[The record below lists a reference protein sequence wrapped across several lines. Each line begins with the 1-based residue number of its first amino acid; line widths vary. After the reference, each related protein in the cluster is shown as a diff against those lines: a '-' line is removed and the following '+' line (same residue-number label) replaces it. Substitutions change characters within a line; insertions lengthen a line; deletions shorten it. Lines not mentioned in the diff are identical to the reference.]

1 MIPRHLSLVPV
12 NPFQAAALQAI
23 IDVEDG
29 RRRRGQYP
37 YAVALLRQ
45 LRGGEAGRISATDVR
60 RAASNYDPK
69 DRAGEPKERYLAA
82 LDKLVESRGSVC
94 PLPLSGCAVGQYFPQ
109 TGYRLSERQ
118 NRRWDASYS
127 RREKLQEKA
136 RQQKRRRYQ
145 TSVAQ
150 AEIELAFVTPTGLEA
165 WYKRQEKRG
174 IYDDDLTDMLAAWG
188 GRFTR
193 QQGEIFYSGQ
203 PLRAILD
210 NINDEL
216 GKRPTAVQ
224 WFDALLLSNRL
235 TVRGKSRCAEDVSLC
250 SVVR

>member
-1 MIPRHLSLVPV
+1 MIPRHLSLVSV

-23 IDVEDG
+23 TDVEYS

-45 LRGGEAGRISATDVR
+45 LRGGEAGRISSADVR

-118 NRRWDASYS
+118 NRRWDVSYS

-136 RQQKRRRYQ
+136 RQQKRRRYK

-150 AEIELAFVTPTGLEA
+150 AEIELAFVTPTELEA

-188 GRFTR
+188 GRFTGLQVR
-193 QQGEIFYSGQ
+193 GFCSGQ
-203 PLRAILD
+203 PLWAILD
-210 NINDEL
+210 EL
-216 GKRPTAVQ
+216 GGELAGRPVAQQ
-224 WFDALLLSNRL
+224 WLDDQMLPNRL
-235 TVRGKSRCAEDVSLC
+235 RDNLR
-250 SVVR
+250 